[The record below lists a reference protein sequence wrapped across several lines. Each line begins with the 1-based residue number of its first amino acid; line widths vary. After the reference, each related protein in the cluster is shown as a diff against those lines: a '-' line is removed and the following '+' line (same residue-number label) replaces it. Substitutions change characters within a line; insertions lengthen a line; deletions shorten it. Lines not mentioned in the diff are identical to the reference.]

1 MNGHMVNISYG
12 ELRRLDGKTIA
23 FQVIVTNEKVMS
35 KVLAQNNNARKR
47 AGDMTRIGMI
57 FY

>member
-1 MNGHMVNISYG
+1 MVNISYS

-47 AGDMTRIGMI
+47 AGDMTRNGMI